1 MKRLAVALSCLILL
15 SACSLIFTAPE
26 VSLKDVKIVGL
37 DGGGLM
43 LDVYLSLKNPNS
55 ADITLKGYSY
65 DLKALDLP
73 VAKGG
78 ARETTVFHG
87 HTTTEIVLP
96 VRLTYADVAELIRHH
111 PDPDHIPYRLAA
123 GIEVETPLGDRTIP
137 VEKSGIFKIPE
148 KYRPSSYLKRLKDL
162 FDSGAKESEPKH

>member
-1 MKRLAVALSCLILL
+1 MKRPVISLLCLVLL
-15 SACSLIFTAPE
+15 SACSLMFSAPE
-26 VSLKDVKIVGL
+26 VTLNDVKIVGI

-78 ARETTVFHG
+78 ARETTIFHG
-87 HTTTEIVLP
+87 HTTTEVVLP
-96 VRLTYADVAELIRHH
+96 VRLAYSDVAELIRHH
-111 PDPDHIPYRLAA
+111 PNPDHIPYRLSA
-123 GIEVETPLGDRTIP
+123 GLEVETPLGDRTIP
-137 VEKSGIFKIPE
+137 VERSGVFKIPE
-148 KYRPSSYLKRLKDL
+148 KYRPSFYLRKLKDL
-162 FDSGAKESEPKH
+162 FDSGPKESEPES